1 MYSSWPDHIFSP
13 HGPIWPILHPQSAF
27 CQRVY
32 SDLEQNLIKI
42 MAENMC
48 KVLARTHVILHVY
61 LSLAQFCSYFAQTV
75 AIVKECK
82 MTWNQ
87 FFRCKVKIMTKNMCK
102 VHVGIIVL
110 LALVQFWLIIHPKSH
125 LFRSVGQMMCSDLE
139 SILIVW
145 GSGHIRIICEN
156 LSRSYVLSP

>member
-1 MYSSWPDHIFSP
+1 MALSDLFFTHRVPFD
-13 HGPIWPILHPQSAF
+13 
-27 CQRVY
+27 QRVY
-32 SDLEQNLIKI
+32 SDLEQNLIKF

-48 KVLARTHVILHVY
+48 KVLAHMHVILN
-61 LSLAQFCSYFAQTV
+61 LFLAQCCSYFAQTV

-82 MTWNQ
+82 MTLNQ
-87 FFRCKVKIMTKNMCK
+87 FFRCKIKIMTKNMCK

-125 LFRSVGQMMCSDLE
+125 LFRSVGQMTCSDLE

-156 LSRSYVLSP
+156 LSRLYVLSP

>member
-1 MYSSWPDHIFSP
+1 
-13 HGPIWPILHPQSAF
+13 
-27 CQRVY
+27 
-32 SDLEQNLIKI
+32 

-48 KVLARTHVILHVY
+48 KVLAHIHVILY

-82 MTWNQ
+82 MTLNQ
-87 FFRCKVKIMTKNMCK
+87 FFRCKVKIMTKNMWK

-139 SILIVW
+139 SILIV
-145 GSGHIRIICEN
+145 
-156 LSRSYVLSP
+156 

>member
-1 MYSSWPDHIFSP
+1 MALSGLFFAHRVPFD
-13 HGPIWPILHPQSAF
+13 
-27 CQRVY
+27 QRVY
-32 SDLEQNLIKI
+32 SDLEQNLIKF

-48 KVLARTHVILHVY
+48 KVLAHMHVILN
-61 LSLAQFCSYFAQTV
+61 LFLAQCCSYFAQTV

-82 MTWNQ
+82 MTLNQ
-87 FFRCKVKIMTKNMCK
+87 FFRCKIKIMTKNMCK

-125 LFRSVGQMMCSDLE
+125 LFRSVGQMTCSDLE

-156 LSRSYVLSP
+156 LSRLYVLSP

>member
-42 MAENMC
+42 MAENMY
-48 KVLARTHVILHVY
+48 KVLARIHVILY

-75 AIVKECK
+75 AIVRECK

-110 LALVQFWLIIHPKSH
+110 LALVEFWLIIHPKSH